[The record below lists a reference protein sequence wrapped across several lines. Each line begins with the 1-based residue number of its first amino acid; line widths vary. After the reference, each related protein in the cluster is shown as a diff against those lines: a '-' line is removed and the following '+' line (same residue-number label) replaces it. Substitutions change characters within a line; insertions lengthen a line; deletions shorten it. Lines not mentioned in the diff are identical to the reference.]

1 MTVSEACKILNL
13 NNKKKITKDEIN
25 KATSNKVWDMT
36 SDISFGN
43 YQIKLNRLKKEGV
56 YDNLSLKAPI
66 TLKKVNGNEK
76 IMLNNTHHQD
86 LKKIFQNRSIPLW
99 EREKF
104 ILLYSHNELLL
115 AYSDKEMFISS
126 ELR

>member
-1 MTVSEACKILNL
+1 MR
-13 NNKKKITKDEIN
+13 
-25 KATSNKVWDMT
+25 

-43 YQIKLNRLKKEGV
+43 YQIELNRLKKEGV

-66 TLKKVNGNEK
+66 TLKKVRGNEK

-86 LKKIFQNRSIPLW
+86 LKKIFQNKSIPLW

-104 ILLYSHNELLL
+104 ILLYSHNKLLL